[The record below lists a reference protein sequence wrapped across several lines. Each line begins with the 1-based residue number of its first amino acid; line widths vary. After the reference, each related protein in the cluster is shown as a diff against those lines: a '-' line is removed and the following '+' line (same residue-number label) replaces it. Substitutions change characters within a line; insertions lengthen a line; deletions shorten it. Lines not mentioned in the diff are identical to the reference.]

1 MDLRDASALADD
13 IAANGQ
19 RQPIVLFEGM
29 ILDGWHRHAACLA
42 SGITPRMQDLPEG
55 EDPVA
60 FVLSSNL
67 NRRHL
72 TASQRAAAV
81 VACREWRQIGRVAVN
96 RVPGT
101 QLTEPEMAT
110 EAGVSVKTIKD
121 AKKAHRNGLG
131 EAVRDGK
138 VSAKAAAG
146 RQTQKTEPEPA
157 PEPND
162 DRMDAIVRDFEA
174 MQRIIEADDR
184 LAAAWAE
191 AQLAHEK
198 YAQLDRLYSAKCRE
212 LEEMTR
218 EAKRWKRKAEAK

>member
-1 MDLRDASALADD
+1 MDLRDASALTDD

-19 RQPIVLFEGM
+19 RQPIILFEGM

-42 SGITPRMQDLPEG
+42 AGATPRMQDLPEG

-81 VACREWRQIGRVAVN
+81 VACREWRHVGRAVLN

-101 QLTEPEMAT
+101 HLTEPEMAT

-146 RQTQKTEPEPA
+146 RQTPKVEPKPPPEP
-157 PEPND
+157 D
-162 DRMDAIVRDFEA
+162 DRMDVIARDFEA
-174 MQRIIEADDR
+174 MARVIEADDQ

-198 YAQLDRLYSAKCRE
+198 YAQLDRLYSVKCRE
-212 LEEMTR
+212 LDEMTK